1 MLLRPLLFLLFL
13 ALQHAAGY
21 GSTSEKTTTPIILL
35 GFPVR
40 GRWRVHVWVH
50 RNGGLE
56 VRCS

>member
-1 MLLRPLLFLLFL
+1 MLLRPLLFL

-40 GRWRVHVWVH
+40 GRWRVLVWVH